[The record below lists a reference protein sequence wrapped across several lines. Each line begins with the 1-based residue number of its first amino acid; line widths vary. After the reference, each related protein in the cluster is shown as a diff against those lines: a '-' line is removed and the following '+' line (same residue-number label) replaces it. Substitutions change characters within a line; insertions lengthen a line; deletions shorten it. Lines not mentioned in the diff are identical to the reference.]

1 MPDPGPIKFPP
12 PPPRPRDPAASLSL
26 PRRRA
31 KAARPTFDALD
42 ASAAAR
48 ESINAIVAATSGSFG
63 DDPYPGPTKLIE
75 LERTLRLLEQKLAE
89 RERVISEIE
98 TRLADRER
106 DINEMEALLLAR
118 EQLMLASGKPARAE
132 IEISPEEKI
141 ALERLREELERQGAT
156 LKEAKE
162 AVRDRERFLD
172 ESEAKL
178 FEKVQAQ
185 QEKENELEQRE
196 EDLRA
201 RHRRV
206 RESEAALDP
215 QAAAALKA
223 EDEAAKKRDEF
234 SE

>member
-1 MPDPGPIKFPP
+1 MSDPGPIKFPP
-12 PPPRPRDPAASLSL
+12 PRPRDTAVKLSL
-26 PRRRA
+26 PRRRPA
-31 KAARPTFDALD
+31 QERRPFDALD

-48 ESINAIVAATSGSFG
+48 ESINEIVSATRGPFTG
-63 DDPYPGPTKLIE
+63 EAYPPPAKLIE
-75 LERTLRLLEQKLAE
+75 LERKLRQLELTLAE
-89 RERVISEIE
+89 RERVITESE

-106 DINEMEALLLAR
+106 DVAELEALLLAR
-118 EQLMLASGKPARAE
+118 EELITASQKPASSQAGV
-132 IEISPEEKI
+132 SPEERL
-141 ALERLREELERQGAT
+141 ALDHLRAELEKQEAS

-162 AVRDRERFLD
+162 VVREREKFLD

-201 RHRRV
+201 RFRRV
-206 RESEAALDP
+206 REREATLDP

-223 EDEAAKKRDEF
+223 EDEAARKRDEF